1 MEYSQKKED
10 QKIEETFYDKEVEI
24 NPRERKIRTY
34 GKLKYGTLCSI
45 SWCYC
50 LHKKIDKGSM
60 RVCYKLNNIRWSW
73 LNYKL
78 WTEEAGDIGEQALEG
93 IWLCTHNF
101 LVSNFSS
108 IQNE

>member
-50 LHKKIDKGSM
+50 LHKKIDCMDEEGKIHTVKGIYKPTYTRQIFVVQLKKM
-60 RVCYKLNNIRWSW
+60 FYKRVSS
-73 LNYKL
+73 
-78 WTEEAGDIGEQALEG
+78 
-93 IWLCTHNF
+93 LCHQ
-101 LVSNFSS
+101 
-108 IQNE
+108 I